1 MAFQEAFDNVLA
13 EIDDWI
19 ELPKLEGDIFGHLK
33 FKAAVGNI
41 FEVPDKL
48 YLRRLLYDTKIVVVV
63 AESKKAMMDKNLMPR
78 VTATR
83 RAALQDG
90 QLVTSDVVVYSYGE
104 LFTLLKSFRDP
115 LFWNQAS
122 QNFCHPFTMFLM
134 DVDPDFSAEFV
145 LALNAATVFAST
157 FNDNQ
162 QNPNTVVRLM
172 TMSSERIHPFITK
185 LFNHFDYCQFFEL
198 PELEDRYAPKHVAS
212 ADMNKV
218 LRKIK
223 SWIGKE
229 GQNQKNTIIT
239 FCGEDLMPDEWRGDP
254 FIQDFRQ
261 IQVIHPGIL
270 DIIKASNE
278 NMLISF
284 PETFEADFALEIS
297 GNVHIVGSVVQ
308 RRRILDRQTGH
319 EVEVTLKLS
328 KREREAQISA
338 ASWFNID
345 DTKVRFYAPANY
357 ITSPKLDFPRRMKFA
372 CEQIDG
378 FVAAWTDLE
387 DWPDQTFEI
396 LEILNVENGG
406 TNQNNALSA
415 TAARDGI
422 DYYDIGAAL
431 DQTWKRLQVQGLIG
445 LTFTDFALG
454 TAIPADRARFFHDLN
469 QVTMHN
475 GKAAH
480 ATAIQSAPNLSQL
493 KMHLVAALWVGM
505 KRLVEVDWQD
515 YNGNVDLEIRS
526 LIGFSSAAAI
536 ARYGTLWSKLGLM
549 EAVWAKHAAGFCPNS
564 TASHVIDGRISAS
577 TLARSKWMTY
587 RQSISALAAREGIA
601 MPSVDG
607 FFHRDF
613 KIEEDDYNQLCRH
626 FMRAY
631 SNQVAIVT
639 KSRNRWEIVDFS
651 SGEHLECTDDVLHLV
666 NWAELIQREE
676 GSSVLGFYTTASRAS
691 RRARTKIS
699 DWNWIPAR
707 LWEDWDRTLRS
718 NRHKGTE
725 AFKMQGASGRS
736 LGSHGSHKNPD
747 ELTQGVKDTS
757 QRLLDALF
765 LAPSPNSTLRGAL
778 VFQSMEDGKLPLES
792 PYQNQKI
799 YPRPDKTITF
809 SRQGTLNRFILPKYY
824 EPRDPWHNYVDSY
837 WKVYRT
843 QLQHLPNG
851 GDRNHRRMTII
862 NPDTASRQTNIIHY
876 IGDLAVVEENFFG
889 IEILWVGNVDNETSL
904 SDICR
909 DINTYLK
916 RRFRAA
922 NKISFTM
929 GASRRPFCRAP
940 VTTIDVAATIKSHFF
955 GDFPDLPSGE
965 SSYVSF
971 ILSFYTP
978 VDISDPRAHEI
989 IQKHYI
995 LMGLYLWSNA
1005 RFVRNGQQNGN
1016 DNYSNG
1022 NGLPTGNGDRI
1033 VELEDEED
1041 DEEVPGLVTEHRD
1054 LRCTDISTN
1063 AKLAIKA
1070 STVEDSGVPLESCI
1084 RVYVQLLK
1092 SLDGRSKLNKCLS
1105 ALRVTT
1111 SMRTNGTAL
1120 EAAIRELRRVTE
1132 SVQNAKDNGK
1142 QFREM
1147 ERQLDNNIK
1156 CLRGLKAKS
1165 KKIPK
1170 RRTKFQGIKL
1180 PKPPQKPI
1188 IPARKALT
1196 RRGPSKSKSLDT
1208 DRRNKPLYET
1218 SNLRQ
1223 DLRKQRRALA
1233 KERSENARKSLEID
1247 LLRNDNIT
1255 AHQNLNDSQ
1264 IALKEA
1270 QERCRE
1276 LEASLRSQ
1284 NEATHAA
1291 QDQYAGESPITVDG
1305 SNFDEVGDL
1314 DDMIP
1319 SKPSSPD
1326 EKGNKF
1332 NEYERHIATPPPSQR
1347 RISSVT
1353 TAATPPETPVAGP
1366 SNNMILL
1373 GGYFPVVEDENFD
1386 DEMKEIFR
1394 GHLYVGRV
1402 FRRFREFLETGHENS
1417 WYCVQDIVK
1426 YGYSFGSW
1434 NDNICENGEHDGVRC
1449 SQVKVT
1455 VVGSIRRLRFKHDE
1469 DVRPSNWQDLY
1480 PERRAQCK
1488 RIREGET
1495 AVIHSARVLMIGVR
1509 TRVVVVD
1516 AVEDAAEE
1524 LFEAVVVRFGSDY
1537 GGRGG
1542 YTPYAAGGRGRGF
1555 GRGRGAGAGGP
1566 NFYEGPGR
1574 AADPEFRPGDMTA
1587 MAENKAIKT
1596 IPTMITLNS
1605 GIDNGMQRMVMAIRN
1620 MMTVN
1625 SGVSKW
1631 MRRMAMVITEMN
1643 RRLPA
1648 TAAPRNGYVA
1658 EEAQSA
1664 SHENS
1669 EAGGKQENVAG
1680 RIGYT
1685 GKGMIWGTS
1694 VDGSDQSMVTLHRML
1709 PLASKDIWAA
1719 VHGRKRTLSQEELS
1733 KVEVD
1738 LWPQKKGQST
1748 QIHGWNQTVQGS
1760 GSGSISGPVN
1770 KDSKGG
1776 TQPSATQGTMNA
1788 DPIQYFLGFF
1798 KGHLSDDEGR

>member
-41 FEVPDKL
+41 FEIPDKL

-90 QLVTSDVVVYSYGE
+90 QLVTSDVAVYSYGE

-218 LRKIK
+218 LHKIK

-229 GQNQKNTIIT
+229 GQNQNNTIIT

-261 IQVIHPGIL
+261 VQVIHPGIL

-297 GNVHIVGSVVQ
+297 GNVHIVGSVVR

-345 DTKVRFYAPANY
+345 DMKVRFYAPANY
-357 ITSPKLDFPRRMKFA
+357 ITSPKFDFPRRMKFA

-454 TAIPADRARFFHDLN
+454 TAIPAGRARFFHDLN
-469 QVTMHN
+469 QIIMHN

-526 LIGFSSAAAI
+526 LIDFSSAAAI

-736 LGSHGSHKNPD
+736 LGSHRNPD
-747 ELTQGVKDTS
+747 EV
-757 QRLLDALF
+757 
-765 LAPSPNSTLRGAL
+765 
-778 VFQSMEDGKLPLES
+778 
-792 PYQNQKI
+792 
-799 YPRPDKTITF
+799 
-809 SRQGTLNRFILPKYY
+809 
-824 EPRDPWHNYVDSY
+824 
-837 WKVYRT
+837 
-843 QLQHLPNG
+843 
-851 GDRNHRRMTII
+851 
-862 NPDTASRQTNIIHY
+862 
-876 IGDLAVVEENFFG
+876 
-889 IEILWVGNVDNETSL
+889 
-904 SDICR
+904 
-909 DINTYLK
+909 
-916 RRFRAA
+916 
-922 NKISFTM
+922 
-929 GASRRPFCRAP
+929 
-940 VTTIDVAATIKSHFF
+940 
-955 GDFPDLPSGE
+955 
-965 SSYVSF
+965 
-971 ILSFYTP
+971 
-978 VDISDPRAHEI
+978 
-989 IQKHYI
+989 
-995 LMGLYLWSNA
+995 
-1005 RFVRNGQQNGN
+1005 
-1016 DNYSNG
+1016 
-1022 NGLPTGNGDRI
+1022 
-1033 VELEDEED
+1033 
-1041 DEEVPGLVTEHRD
+1041 
-1054 LRCTDISTN
+1054 
-1063 AKLAIKA
+1063 
-1070 STVEDSGVPLESCI
+1070 
-1084 RVYVQLLK
+1084 
-1092 SLDGRSKLNKCLS
+1092 
-1105 ALRVTT
+1105 
-1111 SMRTNGTAL
+1111 
-1120 EAAIRELRRVTE
+1120 
-1132 SVQNAKDNGK
+1132 
-1142 QFREM
+1142 
-1147 ERQLDNNIK
+1147 
-1156 CLRGLKAKS
+1156 
-1165 KKIPK
+1165 
-1170 RRTKFQGIKL
+1170 
-1180 PKPPQKPI
+1180 
-1188 IPARKALT
+1188 
-1196 RRGPSKSKSLDT
+1196 
-1208 DRRNKPLYET
+1208 
-1218 SNLRQ
+1218 
-1223 DLRKQRRALA
+1223 
-1233 KERSENARKSLEID
+1233 
-1247 LLRNDNIT
+1247 
-1255 AHQNLNDSQ
+1255 
-1264 IALKEA
+1264 
-1270 QERCRE
+1270 
-1276 LEASLRSQ
+1276 
-1284 NEATHAA
+1284 
-1291 QDQYAGESPITVDG
+1291 
-1305 SNFDEVGDL
+1305 
-1314 DDMIP
+1314 
-1319 SKPSSPD
+1319 
-1326 EKGNKF
+1326 
-1332 NEYERHIATPPPSQR
+1332 
-1347 RISSVT
+1347 
-1353 TAATPPETPVAGP
+1353 
-1366 SNNMILL
+1366 
-1373 GGYFPVVEDENFD
+1373 
-1386 DEMKEIFR
+1386 
-1394 GHLYVGRV
+1394 
-1402 FRRFREFLETGHENS
+1402 
-1417 WYCVQDIVK
+1417 
-1426 YGYSFGSW
+1426 
-1434 NDNICENGEHDGVRC
+1434 
-1449 SQVKVT
+1449 
-1455 VVGSIRRLRFKHDE
+1455 
-1469 DVRPSNWQDLY
+1469 
-1480 PERRAQCK
+1480 
-1488 RIREGET
+1488 
-1495 AVIHSARVLMIGVR
+1495 
-1509 TRVVVVD
+1509 
-1516 AVEDAAEE
+1516 
-1524 LFEAVVVRFGSDY
+1524 
-1537 GGRGG
+1537 
-1542 YTPYAAGGRGRGF
+1542 
-1555 GRGRGAGAGGP
+1555 
-1566 NFYEGPGR
+1566 
-1574 AADPEFRPGDMTA
+1574 
-1587 MAENKAIKT
+1587 
-1596 IPTMITLNS
+1596 
-1605 GIDNGMQRMVMAIRN
+1605 
-1620 MMTVN
+1620 
-1625 SGVSKW
+1625 
-1631 MRRMAMVITEMN
+1631 
-1643 RRLPA
+1643 
-1648 TAAPRNGYVA
+1648 
-1658 EEAQSA
+1658 
-1664 SHENS
+1664 
-1669 EAGGKQENVAG
+1669 
-1680 RIGYT
+1680 
-1685 GKGMIWGTS
+1685 
-1694 VDGSDQSMVTLHRML
+1694 
-1709 PLASKDIWAA
+1709 
-1719 VHGRKRTLSQEELS
+1719 
-1733 KVEVD
+1733 
-1738 LWPQKKGQST
+1738 
-1748 QIHGWNQTVQGS
+1748 
-1760 GSGSISGPVN
+1760 
-1770 KDSKGG
+1770 
-1776 TQPSATQGTMNA
+1776 
-1788 DPIQYFLGFF
+1788 
-1798 KGHLSDDEGR
+1798 